1 MKVLHVLANS
11 SPDVNGY
18 AVRTQMLLQYQT
30 ELDDVENIG
39 LTSPWYPDRDS
50 MVKEH
55 NLGDVRYL
63 RTLHPS
69 RRAKNRK
76 ISHKLVSLFTR
87 KPTAV
92 SLENEIEPHEKKIL
106 PLRVIDFFYYGLFKI
121 GRACRHFF
129 RIGWKVVEEKIL
141 VQEFTRRI
149 MAVAEEEKADI
160 IHAHTPYR
168 VGLPA
173 MRAARK
179 LDLPF
184 VYEMRG
190 MWEETAVANGRWMRN
205 GPAYKR
211 FQAYETRVLRKADAI
226 ICISETLR
234 KEAISRGVPPAK
246 ITVVPNAIETSIFEN
261 EIISEVLPSAVQRL
275 NITSKPTVIGYIGS
289 LREME
294 GVDLT
299 ADAVALLHNKGHNV
313 RFFVL
318 SGTNGQAELRLHCKL
333 LGIED
338 ITVIMGPVPHSEVSG
353 FYNLIDLFVVS
364 RPDTRVTRLVTPLKP
379 FEAMAMKKPVIAS
392 RLPALEEI
400 IEHEKTGFL
409 FQPGQKEDLALTLE
423 RCLKDPLFCMQIG
436 ANAKEWVVENR
447 TWERVVKS
455 TTSAYKHAEQE
466 ARS

>member
-1 MKVLHVLANS
+1 MKILHVLANS
-11 SPDVNGY
+11 SPDINGY
-18 AVRTQMLLQYQT
+18 AVRTQMLLQHQQ
-30 ELDDVENIG
+30 EMEDIENVA
-39 LTSPWYPDRDS
+39 LTSPWYPHRES
-50 MVKEH
+50 MIEEYSSHGVK
-55 NLGDVRYL
+55 YL

-69 RRAKNRK
+69 RRNNHEISLKLVDSFSPRLKPSEVQDDSLTRNFLIRGVRK
-76 ISHKLVSLFTR
+76 ITGVFS
-87 KPTAV
+87 
-92 SLENEIEPHEKKIL
+92 
-106 PLRVIDFFYYGLFKI
+106 Y
-121 GRACRHFF
+121 FF

-141 VQEFTRRI
+141 ILYFTRRI
-149 MAVAEEEKADI
+149 IEVAKEEKADC

-173 MRAARK
+173 LKAARK

-211 FQAYETRVLRKADAI
+211 FQAYETRVLRKADAV

-234 KEAISRGVPPAK
+234 KEAISRGVLPAK

-261 EIISEVLPSAVQRL
+261 EIISEALPSAVERL
-275 NITSKPTVIGYIGS
+275 NTDSEPTVIGYIGS

-313 RFFVL
+313 RLFVL
-318 SGTNGQAELRLHCKL
+318 TGTNGQAELRQHCKL

-353 FYNLIDLFVVS
+353 FYDLIDLFVVS

-400 IEHEKTGFL
+400 VQHEKTGFL

-423 RCLKDPLFCMQIG
+423 QCIKDPHFCMQIG
-436 ANAKEWVVENR
+436 ANAKQWVVENR
-447 TWERVVKS
+447 TWERVVES
-455 TTSAYKHAEQE
+455 TMTAYKQAGLE

>member
-18 AVRTQMLLQYQT
+18 AVRTQMLLQHQNK
-30 ELDDVENIG
+30 LENIENIA

-50 MVKEH
+50 MVKIHEL
-55 NLGDVRYL
+55 NGVKYL

-69 RRAKNRK
+69 RKKNSK
-76 ISHKLVSLFTR
+76 ISHKLVRLFTR
-87 KPTAV
+87 KATI
-92 SLENEIEPHEKKIL
+92 IEVKGSTESEEKKFLLFRIY
-106 PLRVIDFFYYGLFKI
+106 DFFYFGVFKV
-121 GRACRHFF
+121 GRAIRHLF

-141 VQEFTRRI
+141 IQYFTGRI
-149 MAVAEEEKADI
+149 IEVAKEEKVDI

-173 MRAARK
+173 LKAARK
-179 LDLPF
+179 LNLPF

-211 FQAYETRVLRKADAI
+211 FQAHETRVLRKADAV

-234 KEAISRGVPPAK
+234 KEAISRGVLPAK
-246 ITVVPNAIETSIFEN
+246 ITVVPNAIETAIFEN
-261 EIISEVLPSAVQRL
+261 EIISEALPGAVERL
-275 NITSKPTVIGYIGS
+275 NTDSEPTVIGYIGS

-313 RFFVL
+313 RLFVL
-318 SGTNGQAELRLHCKL
+318 TGTNGQAELRQHCKL

-353 FYNLIDLFVVS
+353 FYDLIDLFVVS

-400 IEHEKTGFL
+400 VQHEKTGFL

-423 RCLKDPLFCMQIG
+423 QCIKDPHFCMQIG
-436 ANAKEWVVENR
+436 ANAKQWVVENR
-447 TWERVVKS
+447 TWERVVES
-455 TTSAYKHAEQE
+455 TMTAYKQAGLE

>member
-18 AVRTQMLLQYQT
+18 AVRTQMLLQNQNKL
-30 ELDDVENIG
+30 EHIENIA

-50 MVKEH
+50 MVKIHEL
-55 NLGDVRYL
+55 NGVKYL

-69 RRAKNRK
+69 RKKNSK
-76 ISHKLVSLFTR
+76 ISHKLVWLFTR
-87 KPTAV
+87 KATITEV
-92 SLENEIEPHEKKIL
+92 KGSTESKGKKFIL
-106 PLRVIDFFYYGLFKI
+106 FRIYDFFYFGVFKV
-121 GRACRHFF
+121 GRAIRHLF

-141 VQEFTRRI
+141 IQYFTKRI
-149 MAVAEEEKADI
+149 IEVAKEEKVDI

-173 MRAARK
+173 LKAARK
-179 LDLPF
+179 LNLPF

-211 FQAYETRVLRKADAI
+211 FQAHETRVLRKADAV

-234 KEAISRGVPPAK
+234 KEAISRGVLPAK
-246 ITVVPNAIETSIFEN
+246 ITVVPNAIETAIFEN
-261 EIISEVLPSAVQRL
+261 EIISEALPGAVERL
-275 NITSKPTVIGYIGS
+275 NTDSEPTVIGYIGS

-313 RFFVL
+313 RLFVL
-318 SGTNGQAELRLHCKL
+318 TGTNGQAELRQHCKL

-353 FYNLIDLFVVS
+353 FYDLIDLFVVS

-400 IEHEKTGFL
+400 VQHDKTGFL

-423 RCLKDPLFCMQIG
+423 RCLKDPHFCMQIG
-436 ANAKEWVVENR
+436 ANAKQWVVENR
-447 TWERVVKS
+447 TWERVVES
-455 TTSAYKHAEQE
+455 TMTAYKQAGLE

>member
-18 AVRTQMLLQYQT
+18 AVRTQMLLQHQN
-30 ELDDVENIG
+30 ELEHIENIA

-50 MVKEH
+50 MVKIHEL
-55 NLGDVRYL
+55 NGVKYL

-69 RRAKNRK
+69 RKKNSK
-76 ISHKLVSLFTR
+76 ISHKLVRLFTR
-87 KPTAV
+87 KATITEV
-92 SLENEIEPHEKKIL
+92 KGSTESKGKKFIL
-106 PLRVIDFFYYGLFKI
+106 FRIYDFFYFGVFKV
-121 GRACRHFF
+121 GRAIRHLF

-141 VQEFTRRI
+141 IQYFTGRI
-149 MAVAEEEKADI
+149 IEVAKEEKVDI

-173 MRAARK
+173 LKAARK
-179 LDLPF
+179 LNLPF

-211 FQAYETRVLRKADAI
+211 FQAYETRVLRKADAV

-234 KEAISRGVPPAK
+234 KEAISRGVLPAK

-261 EIISEVLPSAVQRL
+261 EIISEALPSAVQRL
-275 NITSKPTVIGYIGS
+275 NTDSEPTVIGYIGS

-313 RFFVL
+313 RLFVL
-318 SGTNGQAELRLHCKL
+318 TGTNGQAELRQHCKL

-353 FYNLIDLFVVS
+353 FYDLIDLFVVS

-400 IEHEKTGFL
+400 VQHEKTGFL

-423 RCLKDPLFCMQIG
+423 QCIKDPHFCMQIG
-436 ANAKEWVVENR
+436 ANAKQWVVENR
-447 TWERVVKS
+447 TWERVVES
-455 TTSAYKHAEQE
+455 TMTAYKQAGLE